1 MKLPPILRGPNAA
14 LLAEL
19 ATLGEAHDART
30 TRRDERLLNV
40 TPDTGAFLAILVRA
54 TRATRVLELGTSN
67 GYSTIWLAEAA
78 ADAGGRVTTV
88 ELHPEKAALARANFA
103 HAVGLAPIEL
113 HVSDAGR
120 VLAGAASGAWDFIF
134 LDTDRERYA
143 EWWPELRRTLAP
155 GGLLVVDNAV
165 SHAAE
170 VAPLVAAIAAAL
182 EFDSVVVPV
191 GKGELLAYKR
201 ARGEG

>member
-1 MKLPPILRGPNAA
+1 MLPPFAARGPNAA

-19 ATLGEAHDART
+19 AAAGEAHDART
-30 TRRDERLLNV
+30 ARRDERLLNV

-54 TRATRVLELGTSN
+54 TRATRILELGTSN

-78 ADAGGRVTTV
+78 ADVGGRVTTV
-88 ELHPEKAALARANFA
+88 EILPAKAELARANFERA
-103 HAVGLAPIEL
+103 TGLAPIDL
-113 HVSDAGR
+113 HVTDAGR
-120 VLAGAASGAWDFIF
+120 VLAGAPAGAWEFVF

-155 GGLLVVDNAV
+155 GGLLVVDNAI

-170 VAPLVAAIAAAL
+170 VAPLAAAIAAAPEL
-182 EFDSVVVPV
+182 DAVVVPV
-191 GKGELLAYKR
+191 GKGELLAYRR